1 MSKEIL
7 LVHPE
12 RIDYYDSDTHLL
24 CRCNCDIPLIYRIQ
38 IKKLY
43 KSPHVY
49 KYECADCG
57 YIGEAYDCNLDC
69 SRCELTTD
77 ECIHSH
83 RI

>member
-7 LVHPE
+7 LVRPE
-12 RIDYYDSDTHLL
+12 RIDCYDSDTHLL
-24 CRCNCDIPLIYRIQ
+24 CKCNCDVPLIYRIQ

-49 KYECADCG
+49 KYECTDCG
-57 YIGEAYDCNLDC
+57 YIGEEYDCDFDC
-69 SRCELTTD
+69 SKCKLTTD
-77 ECIHSH
+77 ECTHSH